1 MTIPNILTL
10 SRILLTPLLMWFLV
24 HRELNQALVVFFVA
38 GMTDGLDGLI
48 ARLFHQQ
55 SRVGAILDPLADKL
69 LLVSS
74 FLILWHLGLI
84 PTWLVIV
91 AVARDVVIVLGTT
104 ALFVFRFQVEIQ
116 PTLLG
121 KLTTL
126 MQLFTVLLALSSEL
140 ISMAG
145 WTNTLVFAIT
155 AIFSVVTGV
164 QYVRKGISMAKSQVR
179 QRSSKPWI

>member
-1 MTIPNILTL
+1 MTVPNILTL
-10 SRILLTPLLMWFLV
+10 SRILLTPLLVWFLV
-24 HRELNQALVVFFVA
+24 HRKLNQALVVFFVA

-48 ARLFHQQ
+48 ARLFHQK
-55 SRVGAILDPLADKL
+55 SRFGAILDPLADKL

-74 FLILWHLGLI
+74 FLVLWHLGLI

-140 ISMAG
+140 ISVG
-145 WTNTLVFAIT
+145 EWSKILVFAIT
-155 AIFSVVTGV
+155 AIFSVATGV
-164 QYVRKGISMAKSQVR
+164 QYVRKGISTAKSQLS
-179 QRSSKPWI
+179 QCSSKP

>member
-24 HRELNQALVVFFVA
+24 HRKMNQALVVFFVA

-104 ALFVFRFQVEIQ
+104 ALFVLQFQVEIQ

-126 MQLFTVLLALSSEL
+126 MQLLTVLLALSSEL
-140 ISMAG
+140 ISIGG
-145 WTNTLVFAIT
+145 WTKTLVFAVTGIL
-155 AIFSVVTGV
+155 SVATGV

>member
-24 HRELNQALVVFFVA
+24 HRKLNEALVVFLVA

-48 ARLFHQQ
+48 ARLLHQQ
-55 SRVGAILDPLADKL
+55 SHFGAILDPLADKL

-104 ALFVFRFQVEIQ
+104 ALFMLRFPVAIQ

-126 MQLFTVLLALSSEL
+126 MQLLTVLLALSSEL
-140 ISMAG
+140 ISMG
-145 WTNTLVFAIT
+145 EGSKVLVFAIT
-155 AIFSVVTGV
+155 AIFSVATGV
-164 QYVRKGISMAKSQVR
+164 QYVRKGISVVKSQ
-179 QRSSKPWI
+179 RSQYSPNP

>member
-24 HRELNQALVVFFVA
+24 HRKLNQALVVFFVA
-38 GMTDGLDGLI
+38 GMTDVLDGLI

-55 SRVGAILDPLADKL
+55 SRFGAILDPLADKL

-74 FLILWHLGLI
+74 FLILWHLEMI
-84 PTWLVIV
+84 PTWLMII
-91 AVARDVVIVLGTT
+91 AIARDVVIVVGTT
-104 ALFVFRFQVEIQ
+104 VLFGLRFPLEIQ

-126 MQLFTVLLALSSEL
+126 MQLITVLLALSSEL
-140 ISMAG
+140 ISMDEG
-145 WTNTLVFAIT
+145 IKILVFVIT
-155 AIFSVVTGV
+155 AIFSVATGV
-164 QYVRKGISMAKSQVR
+164 QYVKKGISVVTSQR
-179 QRSSKPWI
+179 SQCSSKP